1 MSVILGIIHQQ
12 ESGVRYLGGAEM
24 LQKRFVLTVS
34 LIAMFAVGM
43 AHADIASVEYVEKG
57 LSTKQETISDLSS
70 IRSGAKAGNTAVQPG
85 SLAAVAT
92 SGSYNDLS
100 NKPTIPTV
108 NNATLTI
115 QRNGTDVGTFT
126 ANASGNKTINITDN
140 DTVYTLPTASSSTK
154 GGVKIGSNVNV
165 SSDGTISVASG
176 TPSQLGVVKVGTIP
190 SGSAT
195 STTYATIWVE

>member
-43 AHADIASVEYVEKG
+43 AYADIASVKYVDDK
-57 LSTKQETISDLSS
+57 LSTKQETIADLED
-70 IRSGAKAGNTAVQPG
+70 IISGAAAGKTAVQPS
-85 SLAAVAT
+85 SLAKVAT

-126 ANASGNKTINITDN
+126 ANASGNKTINITDH
-140 DTVYTLPTASSSTK
+140 DTV
-154 GGVKIGSNVNV
+154 
-165 SSDGTISVASG
+165 
-176 TPSQLGVVKVGTIP
+176 
-190 SGSAT
+190 
-195 STTYATIWVE
+195 